1 MLKSCFI
8 VFVTFILIA
17 GITLAIVL
25 PLTLCHHSPRYCSDH
40 DGWQAGQPW
49 SIIKNACRPPYTY
62 VVPNNKVPAN
72 YRLVSGG
79 STPTVRST
87 SSTNRGSTSTSA
99 SRGGGSVSAS
109 GSRGRRMIEV

>member
-25 PLTLCHHSPRYCSDH
+25 PLTLGHHSPRYCSDH
-40 DGWQAGQPW
+40 VGWQAGQPL
-49 SIIKNACRPPYTY
+49 SKCYPPFTY
-62 VVPNNKVPAN
+62 VVPNNRVPVN

-79 STPTVRST
+79 STPTARST
-87 SSTNRGSTSTSA
+87 SSTSNSKGSTSTSA
-99 SRGGGSVSAS
+99 SRGGTSVSAS
-109 GSRGRRMIEV
+109 SSRGRRMIEV